1 MASKET
7 RLARLRPRLT
17 RVAWPTVALFAV
29 SAGLCFLGGREL
41 DASTALAVQLI
52 AGLLLFLLWLLPMLS
67 YLGTFVDVTTLS
79 VRARRGILGLKSR
92 EVSISAIT
100 EVVYSRRLGVVLKV
114 RDQEDFALKGLS
126 KPKAVAEELS
136 RLAK

>member
-29 SAGLCFLGGREL
+29 SAGLGFLGGREL

-52 AGLLLFLLWLLPMLS
+52 AGLLLFLLWLLPTLS

-114 RDQEDFALKGLS
+114 LDQEDFALKGLS